1 MQFHKKKILS
11 EPPILDQ
18 THPNSDTVRQRP
30 VELHLVLSR
39 FGSDRGLKID
49 KLVIAQESVIRTL

>member
-1 MQFHKKKILS
+1 M
-11 EPPILDQ
+11 DQ